1 MVLWMAD
8 CGSDCRTFNA
18 SEGQWFKIAQRGL
31 ISGTIQE
38 GMWGQRLFQNW
49 DGTPDLWTETIPAAL
64 KPGNYL
70 IRHEIIALHI
80 ANKPQFYPECAHL
93 TVTGNGTE
101 TPGEEYLAKIP
112 GVYSMDR
119 RCSFSGEGMVAGAD
133 ELQNRRSIL
142 MFTHLRWRT

>member
-8 CGSDCRTFNA
+8 CGADCRTFNA
-18 SEGQWFKIAQRGL
+18 SQGNWFKIAQRGL

-49 DGTPDLWTETIPAAL
+49 DGTPDLWTETIPASL
-64 KPGNYL
+64 KAGNYL

-80 ANKPQFYPECAHL
+80 AHKPQFYPECAHL
-93 TVTGNGTE
+93 TVSGNGTE
-101 TPGEEYLAKIP
+101 SPEKEYLTKIP

-119 RCSFSGEGMVAGAD
+119 KPPRFMKIV
-133 ELQNRRSIL
+133 L
-142 MFTHLRWRT
+142 MLIRYRTGDKY